1 MSSMR
6 DRLSIGWFVKFV
18 LTGALVLLICATA
31 KPLLPTG
38 MHAPATTARDGSL
51 VALNRY
57 ISEPTPEVV
66 LLGSSLTARIREDYF
81 ASVNVRNLAIGG
93 GSPLTALRILLNR
106 KQLPKTILIETNL
119 MSKEAD
125 EKLVERY
132 SSPSSDPFF
141 RPLRMAVA
149 VYENWMH
156 APQPRIEAIAAAKRL
171 LTESPRQ
178 YDNEVYIA
186 RVFQGMS
193 QDAAVSL
200 ERNVGQ
206 LAQLVAEAREQGVRI
221 LLFELPYAN
230 PLTNARLVEDTRRL
244 VSARFANQND
254 WLRLDIP
261 IDELRWPDGLHMDDR
276 SAMLTART
284 IEYALGQ
291 RGARSSS
298 RLPRAAERS
307 SVQVSASAQD

>member
-6 DRLSIGWFVKFV
+6 DRLSIGWLVKFA
-18 LTGALVLLICATA
+18 LTGSLVLLICATV
-31 KPLLPTG
+31 KPLLSTG

-57 ISEPTPEVV
+57 ISEPASEVI

-93 GSPLTALRILLNR
+93 GSPLTGLRILLNR

-132 SSPSSDPFF
+132 SNPSSDLFF
-141 RPLRMAVA
+141 RPVRMAAA

-156 APQPRIEAIAAAKRL
+156 APPPRIDAIVAANRL

-193 QDAAVSL
+193 QVAALSV
-200 ERNVGQ
+200 ERNVEQ
-206 LAQLVAEAREQGVRI
+206 LAQLVAEARELGVRI
-221 LLFELPYAN
+221 LMFELPYAN
-230 PLTNARLVEDTRRL
+230 PITNARLVQDTRRL
-244 VSARFANQND
+244 VSARFANEND

-261 IDELRWPDGLHMDDR
+261 IDELRWPDGLHMDER

-284 IEYALGQ
+284 IEYALGES
-291 RGARSSS
+291 GARFSY
-298 RLPRAAERS
+298 RLPRAAGRS
-307 SVQVSASAQD
+307 SRSS